1 MTAEQKGLF
10 PEAESKPAPK
20 RVWTLSP
27 SEFGFLW
34 QECRRC
40 YYLKVTQ
47 KYTRPGTFPKIF
59 QAIDA
64 QMRMRFDGKRT
75 EEVLPHLPP
84 GTLDCGDQRVQST
97 PIRSKGGNSA
107 LQIRGK
113 LDALVRFDDGSIA
126 VVDFKTASVSG
137 RNVET
142 YTRQLSAYAYA
153 LENSAPGHLG
163 LRPVRRL
170 GLLIFEPQSFSSQA
184 KSASFSGSL
193 SWVEIPFSH
202 EVFLKFLE
210 EVAAVLDL
218 DVAPP
223 TTEGCSWC
231 EYRESARQTGY

>member
-1 MTAEQKGLF
+1 MSGEQRGLF
-10 PEAESKPAPK
+10 AEPAPK

-47 KYTRPGTFPKIF
+47 KDTRPGAFPKIF

-84 GTLDCGDQRVQST
+84 GTLDCGDQRVQSL
-97 PIRSKGGNSA
+97 PIRRPNRDSGI
-107 LQIRGK
+107 QIRGK
-113 LDALVRFDDGSIA
+113 LDALIRFDDGSIA
-126 VVDFKTASVSG
+126 VVDFKTTSVSG

-153 LENSAPGHLG
+153 LENPAPGYLA

-184 KSASFSGSL
+184 NAASFSGSL
-193 SWVEIPFSH
+193 SWAEIPFSH
-202 EVFLKFLE
+202 DVFLKFLD
-210 EVAAVLDL
+210 EVASVLDL
-218 DVAPP
+218 DAPPP
-223 TTEGCSWC
+223 TTEGCTWC
-231 EYRESARQTGY
+231 GYRESARQTGY

>member
-1 MTAEQKGLF
+1 MCAEQQGLF
-10 PEAESKPAPK
+10 AEPPPK

-40 YYLKVTQ
+40 YFLKVTQ
-47 KYTRPGTFPKIF
+47 KYSRPGAFPKIF

-64 QMRMRFDGKRT
+64 QMRLRFDGKRT

-84 GTLDCGDQRVQST
+84 GKLDCGDQRVQSI
-97 PIRSKGGNSA
+97 PIRAPDRNSA

-126 VVDFKTASVSG
+126 VVDFKTSSVSG

-153 LENSAPGHLG
+153 LENPAQGFLG
-163 LRPVRRL
+163 LRPIRRL
-170 GLLIFEPQSFSSQA
+170 GLLIFEPQMFSSESKA
-184 KSASFSGSL
+184 ATLSGTL
-193 SWVEIPFSH
+193 QWQEIPINH
-202 EVFLKFLE
+202 DTFLKFMG
-210 EVAAVLDL
+210 EVAAILDL
-218 DVAPP
+218 EAPP
-223 TTEGCSWC
+223 PPTDGCPWC
-231 EYRESARQTGY
+231 SYRDSARQTGH